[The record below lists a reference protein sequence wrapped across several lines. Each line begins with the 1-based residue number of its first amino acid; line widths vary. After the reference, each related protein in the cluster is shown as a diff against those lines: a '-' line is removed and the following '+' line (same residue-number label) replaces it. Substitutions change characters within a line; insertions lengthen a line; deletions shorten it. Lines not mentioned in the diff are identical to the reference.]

1 MDGIFGRDKEARG
14 DSAQRRAATAVLL
27 VDFREM
33 GGLSCRELKLDLSS
47 DFHRFQTGFILS
59 QQHRPSCT
67 DITNQTGFK
76 KAVEG
81 NTP

>member
-33 GGLSCRELKLDLSS
+33 GGLSCLYPAIISIECFLSLSRENKRS
-47 DFHRFQTGFILS
+47 RC
-59 QQHRPSCT
+59 P
-67 DITNQTGFK
+67 
-76 KAVEG
+76 
-81 NTP
+81 